1 MILVYGSFSFP
12 LVWGPYDD
20 HDWYKDSFF
29 NEDPKEVF
37 EDGKFNVVPT
47 MIGLTKDEGIL
58 GSAWFYN
65 SPERFREFWLV
76 FYIEIF
82 TD

>member
-1 MILVYGSFSFP
+1 
-12 LVWGPYDD
+12 
-20 HDWYKDSFF
+20 
-29 NEDPKEVF
+29 
-37 EDGKFNVVPT
+37 

-76 FYIEIF
+76 CYIEILTEKPNLHF
-82 TD
+82 SLGMTNFARQTIFWAGTHLELKKLVKKSKPKSMP